1 MSSTRYYVVGDHDV
15 WLIECAVAKR
25 EEFTSHG
32 NAMAF
37 AIGAARAL
45 GRRGEHAHVC
55 ALDDDGRF
63 RSVWRRSDIEPPAS
77 ERSRVWDIGDND
89 HDAFRSRNGTCSA

>member
-1 MSSTRYYVVGDHDV
+1 MSSTRYYLVGDHDV
-15 WLIECAVAKR
+15 WVIECAVAKR
-25 EEFTSHG
+25 EEFTSRG

-37 AIGAARAL
+37 ATCNAQAL

-63 RSVWRRSDIEPPAS
+63 RSVWRWDDIAPPAS
-77 ERSRVWDIGDND
+77 ERSRV
-89 HDAFRSRNGTCSA
+89 